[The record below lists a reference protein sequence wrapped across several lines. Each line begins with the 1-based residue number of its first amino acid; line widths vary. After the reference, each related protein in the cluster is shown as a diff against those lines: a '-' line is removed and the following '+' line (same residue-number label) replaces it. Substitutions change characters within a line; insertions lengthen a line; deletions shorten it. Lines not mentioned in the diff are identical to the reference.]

1 MLRWGGLL
9 LGVVLFMFDFLQTAG
24 KYIYIAI
31 LSIIWE
37 QEVKYA
43 YINCGMCIRLLYLA
57 KLL

>member
-43 YINCGMCIRLLYLA
+43 YINCGMCIRLL
-57 KLL
+57 